1 MKKIGCIGIGN
12 MGGAL
17 LTAICKTVS
26 GADILICDADI
37 EKVTSFTDKYGCQG
51 VTAAEI
57 ADAADY
63 ILLGVK
69 PQGLPGL
76 LASLS
81 PILTART
88 EKPVLIS
95 MAAGVAMEK
104 IRTLAGCDC
113 PVIRLMPNVAASVGE
128 AMILYDHTADV
139 PADAVA
145 DFQVMFAYAGVLL
158 PLAESKI
165 DAGSAISGCG
175 PAYVCLFIEAMA
187 DGGVACGLP
196 RATAME
202 LAIQTVIGTGR
213 LLAETGTHPG
223 AMKDAVTSPAGTTI
237 AGVRTLEEKGFRAAV
252 MDAVIAAYERT
263 LGLAK

>member
-17 LTAICKTVS
+17 LTAICKTVA
-26 GADILICDADI
+26 GCDILICDADI
-37 EKVTSFTDKYGCQG
+37 EKVTAFTDKYGCQG

-63 ILLGVK
+63 IILGVK
-69 PQGLPGL
+69 PQGL
-76 LASLS
+76 LAALS

-104 IRTLAGCDC
+104 IRALAGCNC

-128 AMILYDHTADV
+128 AMILYDHTSDV
-139 PADAVA
+139 PEEAVA
-145 DFQVMFAYAGVLL
+145 DFRTMFTHAGVLL

-175 PAYVCLFIEAMA
+175 PAFVCLFIEAMA

-237 AGVRTLEEKGFRAAV
+237 AGVRTLEENGFRAAA